1 MFTSSKTF
9 CWGRNF
15 MFDKAWQFF
24 SKPVSTIGILPQF
37 GTNALKNMFKIHQRS
52 TFSSIG
58 TLSRAFFVPSM
69 TDLHCQSSIYHIE
82 ALSSLSSKKYLF
94 GPFQKNIMSVHILSK
109 SESFPESLGTSVRN
123 VGQPHSS
130 MIQVGTI
137 DDYNCSDYSRRINRL
152 LHGQS
157 SRRVSGDSS
166 VWSSKSW
173 RQFQLSRSFSYS
185 TAAAPDA
192 SFYGAPRCDQ
202 LVDLN
207 RAERSLKLTS
217 GSCYLPHPD
226 KQETG
231 GEDAHFICD
240 NEQVIGVAD
249 GVGGWADVG
258 IDAGYY
264 ARELMSNSVAAIHDE
279 PQGLIDPTRV
289 LEKAYLNTKAKGSST
304 ACIIALTDQGIHAVN
319 LGDSGFIVV
328 RDGSTIFRSPVQQ
341 HSFNCCYQLQ
351 MDRGSDLPSS
361 GQVFTFPVESG
372 DVIVA
377 GTDGL
382 FDNLYNDEINAI
394 VVLGTRIRLT
404 PLITAQ
410 KIAALARQRALD
422 KNRHTPFSA
431 AAQDAGYRHYGGK
444 LDDITVVVSC
454 ITSS

>member
-1 MFTSSKTF
+1 MVKQSAQHTTADDSTIAE
-9 CWGRNF
+9 RNF

-37 GTNALKNMFKIHQRS
+37 GTNAVKNMFKIHQRS

-137 DDYNCSDYSRRINRL
+137 DGYNCSDYSRSINRL

-157 SRRVSGDSS
+157 SRRVSEDSS
-166 VWSSKSW
+166 VCSSKSW
-173 RQFQLSRSFSYS
+173 RHFQLSRSFSYS

-207 RAERSLKLTS
+207 NKQGGTGKKSIVGKRQEFMLSILVTVDSLLSEMEAPSFALLFNNT
-217 GSCYLPHPD
+217 
-226 KQETG
+226 
-231 GEDAHFICD
+231 
-240 NEQVIGVAD
+240 V
-249 GVGGWADVG
+249 
-258 IDAGYY
+258 
-264 ARELMSNSVAAIHDE
+264 
-279 PQGLIDPTRV
+279 LI
-289 LEKAYLNTKAKGSST
+289 
-304 ACIIALTDQGIHAVN
+304 AVN
-319 LGDSGFIVV
+319 S
-328 RDGSTIFRSPVQQ
+328 FRWTE
-341 HSFNCCYQLQ
+341 
-351 MDRGSDLPSS
+351 
-361 GQVFTFPVESG
+361 VFTFPVESG

-422 KNRHTPFSA
+422 KNRHTPFSGT
-431 AAQDAGYRHYGGK
+431 AQDAGYRHYGGK
-444 LDDITVVVSC
+444 LDYITVVYC
-454 ITSS
+454 HFMQIM